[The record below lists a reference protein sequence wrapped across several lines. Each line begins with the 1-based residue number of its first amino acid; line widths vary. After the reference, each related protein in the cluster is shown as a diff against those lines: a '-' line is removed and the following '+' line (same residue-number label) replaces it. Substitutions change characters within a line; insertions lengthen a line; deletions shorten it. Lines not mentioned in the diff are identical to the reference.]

1 MADPMNPGR
10 WKLVIVM
17 SVIGMVGA
25 GVAAKWVLGWKAAA
39 VMTFAELAAVLVYWA
54 KTKDPIIP
62 KLLLFGLIVGFGEL
76 ASDAYSVVA
85 KGTLVY
91 PAGEP
96 LIWASPFYMPVSW
109 LAIMVQGGFMA
120 WALRQRFGLG
130 KAVLILVAVGGSY
143 VPLYEYLARNANF
156 WYYQNCKML
165 LGHTP
170 YYVIL
175 AEALLCGAL
184 PFLMKDLPGLTW
196 GRTVLFAVV
205 ESAVI
210 LGASVLAFA
219 LVG

>member
-1 MADPMNPGR
+1 MSDPMNAGR
-10 WKLVIVM
+10 WKLVIAM
-17 SVIGMVGA
+17 STIGMIGA
-25 GVAAKWVLGWKAAA
+25 GTAAKFKLGWKAAA
-39 VMTFAELAAVLVYWA
+39 AMTFAELAAVLLYWA
-54 KTKDPIIP
+54 GTKDPIIP
-62 KLLLFGLIVGFGEL
+62 KLLVFGLIVGFGEL
-76 ASDAYSVVA
+76 PSDAYSVIV

-91 PAGEP
+91 PGGEP
-96 LIWASPFYMPVSW
+96 MIWASPFYMPISW

-120 WALRQRFGLG
+120 WALRQRFGLW
-130 KAVLILVAVGGSY
+130 KTVLLLVLVGGSY

-156 WYYQNCKML
+156 WFYQNCPMV

-196 GRTVLFAVV
+196 GRAVLFAVV

-210 LGASVLAFA
+210 LGSSVLAFN